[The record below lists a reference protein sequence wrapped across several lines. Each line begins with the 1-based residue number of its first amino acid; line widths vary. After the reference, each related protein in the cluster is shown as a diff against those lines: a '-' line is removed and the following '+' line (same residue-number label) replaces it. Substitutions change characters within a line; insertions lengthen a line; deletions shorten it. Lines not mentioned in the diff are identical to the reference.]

1 MFLELLQD
9 LAILLAFSMA
19 YTLLFRS
26 RARRPPTRQ
35 QVFGGQVGGRAVF
48 AMLTPVALFP
58 GVIIDSRSI
67 FISMAGL
74 MGGGLTAL
82 IAALPALVFRALSG
96 GIGAPVGYAIIVNS
110 ALLGTAFHFIRR
122 NARTPVSKKKLYL
135 FGLIVQIN
143 MMLLML
149 LLPEEVRWQVLSGI
163 ALPVLLMYPVGTVLI
178 GRLLMIQ
185 DEHSAAEQALRHSEA
200 RLAGILR
207 SAPAGIGVLKDRML
221 VEVNRRVCEISGYR
235 REELIGQSAKM
246 LYPTQQEFLR
256 VGSETYEQIRKNG
269 TGSMETQWRR
279 KDGAVRD
286 ILLSST
292 PLNPDEPDEGVI
304 YTALEITERKQAE
317 NALWQSEERY
327 RQLVE
332 GQTDLLVRVD
342 RDGRFLFVSPSYC
355 KMFNK
360 TEDELLGRTFLPL
373 VHEDDRASTEQAL
386 KTLFVPPYEAYME
399 QRAKTKD
406 GWRWLAWKDS
416 AVVDE
421 DGNIVSILGLGRDI
435 TEQKKA
441 EEALAQ
447 SEEKFRNLVESSS
460 DWIWEV
466 DADGKYTYCSPQVE
480 KILGYTPQEIIG
492 KTPADLMPPPEAERV
507 RKQFHAL
514 CTAAKPFVALENI
527 NLHKDGRPV
536 ILETSAVPVLSPEG
550 LFLGYRG
557 VDRDI
562 TKRKQSEDA
571 LKESTQKLALH
582 IEQTPLGVVGW
593 DTEFHVTEWN
603 PAAEEIFGY
612 TREEALGRHASFII
626 PDAVHEQTDQVLQH
640 LMENTGGTR
649 SANENITRS
658 GERIACE
665 WYNTPLIDD
674 DGRVIG
680 AASLVMDVTARKK
693 AEEERERLM
702 LAIEQSAEIVLIT
715 DADARIL
722 YVNPAF
728 ERITGFSREEVLGQ
742 NPKILQSGRHTPA
755 FYRKMWNTLSAGKP
769 WSGQLANRK
778 KDGSLYT
785 EEATISP
792 VTDGSGKVV
801 NYVGVKRDVTRE
813 IELEDQLRQAQ
824 KMEAVGQMAGGIA
837 HDFNNLLQVICGYVE
852 LAQMDMDAEHPLAP
866 AIGEIAIAAQRGKG
880 LINQLL
886 AFSRRQVINPVDL
899 DLNQL
904 IDAIRNMLRKLI
916 GEHIEFKVIAGR
928 GLGTIHVDS
937 GLIEQVLMNL
947 CANARDAM
955 PDGGTLTIETK
966 NVAVDAD
973 YARANDWASPGRY
986 VLLSVTD
993 TGCGMDARTLEHI
1006 FEPFFSTKE
1015 VGKGTGLG
1023 LSTVFGII
1031 QQHHGHINSCS
1042 EVGQGTSFEIF
1053 LPAVDRQ
1060 AAEVSRTDPG
1070 PVAGGTETILVA
1082 EDDETVLK
1090 LAEHLL
1096 THAGYRV
1103 LTARDG
1109 REALA
1114 MFKKHSRDIDVAM
1127 LDVVM
1132 PHMGG
1137 KQTLDQILALRPGLP
1152 HLFASG
1158 YSENELHTNFIQDRE
1173 LHLLNKPYQAETLLR
1188 KIREVL
1194 DAQ

>member
-9 LAILLAFSMA
+9 LAILLALSMA

-26 RARRPPTRQ
+26 RDRSSRTGRL
-35 QVFGGQVGGRAVF
+35 VMGLLFGAAAVF

-74 MGGGLTAL
+74 MGGGLCAL
-82 IAALPALVFRALSG
+82 IAALPALAYRALTG
-96 GIGAPVGYAIIVNS
+96 GAGAPVGYAIIVTS

-122 NARTPVSKKKLYL
+122 NALTPVSTTQLYV
-135 FGLIVQIN
+135 FGLIVHVN

-149 LLPEEVRWQVLSGI
+149 LLPEAVRWQVLSTI
-163 ALPVLLMYPVGTVLI
+163 SLPVLLIYPIGTVLI
-178 GRLLMIQ
+178 ARLLMVQ
-185 DEHSAAEQALRHSEA
+185 DEQSAAEQALRHSEA

-207 SAPAGIGVLKDRML
+207 AAPTGIGVVKDRVL
-221 VEVNRRVCEISGYR
+221 VDVNRRICEITGYR
-235 REELIGQSAKM
+235 REELIGHNAEM
-246 LYPTQQEFLR
+246 LYPTRQEFLR
-256 VGSETYEQIRKNG
+256 VGSENDEQILQ
-269 TGSMETQWRR
+269 TGSGSLETQWRR
-279 KDGAVRD
+279 RDGAVRE
-286 ILLSST
+286 IILSST
-292 PLNPDEPDEGVI
+292 PLNPDEPGAGM
-304 YTALEITERKQAE
+304 TFAALDITERKQTE
-317 NALWQSEERY
+317 DALWQSEERY
-327 RQLVE
+327 RKLVE
-332 GQTDLLVRVD
+332 GQSDLLVEVD
-342 RDGRFLFVSPSYC
+342 LESRFLFVSPSYC
-355 KMFNK
+355 RMFNK

-386 KTLFVPPYEAYME
+386 KTLLVPPHEAYME

-416 AVVDE
+416 AVLDA
-421 DGNIVSILGLGRDI
+421 DGNVVSILGLGRDI

-441 EEALAQ
+441 EQALAE

-466 DADGKYTYCSPQVE
+466 DADGRYTYCSPQVE

-492 KTPADLMPPPEAERV
+492 KTPVELMDPREAERI

-514 CTAAKPFVALENI
+514 CTAAKPFVSLENI

-536 ILETSAVPVLSPEG
+536 ILETSAVPVLSPDG
-550 LFLGYRG
+550 RFLGYRG
-557 VDRDI
+557 IDRDI

-582 IEQTPLGVVGW
+582 IEHTPLGVVGW
-593 DTEFHVTEWN
+593 DTECKVTEWN
-603 PAAEEIFGY
+603 PAAEKIFGY
-612 TREEALGRHASFII
+612 TREEALGRHASFIV
-626 PDAVHEQTDQVLQH
+626 PDSAREQVGRTILQ
-640 LMENTGGTR
+640 LMGKKGGTR

-665 WYNTPLIDD
+665 WYNTPLVDD
-674 DGRVIG
+674 HDRVIG

-702 LAIEQSAEIVLIT
+702 FAIEQSAEMVLIT
-715 DADARIL
+715 DADAKIL

-728 ERITGFSREEVLGQ
+728 ERVTGYSRDEVLGRT
-742 NPKILQSGRHTPA
+742 PKMVQSGRHAPA
-755 FYRKMWNTLSAGKP
+755 FYKKLWSTISAGRS
-769 WSGQLANRK
+769 WSGRFINMK
-778 KDGSLYT
+778 KDGTVYT

-792 VTDGSGKVV
+792 VTDEAGKII
-801 NYVGVKRDVTRE
+801 NYVAAKRDVTRE
-813 IELEDQLRQAQ
+813 LELEDQLRQAQ

-837 HDFNNLLQVICGYVE
+837 HDFNNLLQVICGYAE
-852 LAQMDMDAEHPLAP
+852 LAQMDMDADHPLAA
-866 AIGEIAIAAQRGKG
+866 AIGEIMIAAQRGKG

-886 AFSRRQVINPVDL
+886 AFSRRQVIKPVDI

-904 IDAIRNMLRKLI
+904 INAIRNMLGKLI
-916 GEHIEFKVIAGR
+916 GEHIELRVITGQ
-928 GLGTIHVDS
+928 GIGTIHADS

-947 CANARDAM
+947 CTNARDAM
-955 PDGGTLTIETK
+955 PDGGTLTIETE
-966 NVAVDAD
+966 NVQVDAE
-973 YARANDWASPGRY
+973 YARANAWAVVGRY
-986 VLLSVTD
+986 VLLRVSD
-993 TGCGMDARTLEHI
+993 TGFGMDSRTLEHI

-1023 LSTVFGII
+1023 LSTVFGIV
-1031 QQHHGHINSCS
+1031 QQHHGHIHSFS
-1042 EVGQGTSFEIF
+1042 EAGKGTSFEIF
-1053 LPAVDRQ
+1053 LPTVDRQ
-1060 AAEVSRTDPG
+1060 AAEVPSTASG
-1070 PVAGGTETILVA
+1070 PVSGGTETILVA

-1114 MFKKHSRDIDVAM
+1114 MFKQHAREIDMVM
-1127 LDVVM
+1127 FDVVM

-1137 KQTLDQILALRPGLP
+1137 KQALDQILALRPGLP

-1158 YSENELHTNFIQDRE
+1158 YSENEVHTDFIQNRE

-1194 DAQ
+1194 DGK